1 MATERTEKFWTVEE
15 YLAYEQ
21 ETGIKHEYIDG
32 EIFAMSGGTDNHS
45 EIAVNCTIE
54 LSVPLRGRAGCRRFN
69 SDMKVKISERKYVY
83 PDFSIVCGKAEFSD
97 DAHAMLTNPT
107 LVAEVTSDS
116 SKSYDKIKKAE
127 FYRSL
132 TSLQI
137 YLIIDQD
144 RPHAELYVRQEK
156 VWIFQEFNS
165 LEDVIPLDVIGCT
178 LPMSEVYRDI
188 ELDNIEPD
196 LD

>member
-1 MATERTEKFWTVEE
+1 MATERTEKYWTVKE
-15 YLAYEQ
+15 YLAYER
-21 ETGIKHEYIDG
+21 ETDIKHEYIDG
-32 EIFAMSGGTDNHS
+32 EIFAMAGGTDNHS
-45 EIAVNCTIE
+45 EIAVNCTTE
-54 LSVPLRGRAGCRRFN
+54 LSVQLRGKVGCRRFN

-97 DAHAMLTNPT
+97 DAHTMLINPT

-132 TSLQI
+132 ASLQI

-144 RPHAELYVRQEK
+144 RPHAELYVRQDK

-165 LEDVIPLDVIGCT
+165 LEDRIPLKVIACT

-188 ELDNIEPD
+188 NLDVPETD
-196 LD
+196 ED

>member
-1 MATERTEKFWTVEE
+1 MATERTEKYWTVEE

-45 EIAVNCTIE
+45 EIAVNCTTE
-54 LSVPLRGRAGCRRFN
+54 LSVQLRGRAGCRRFN

-83 PDFSIVCGKAEFSD
+83 PDFSIVCGKAEFSNESNT
-97 DAHAMLTNPT
+97 MLTNPT

-132 TSLQI
+132 PSLQI

-165 LEDVIPLDVIGCT
+165 LEDVLPLDVIGCT

-188 ELDNIEPD
+188 ELHDVESD
-196 LD
+196 FD